1 MVAQDQVLYVPTV
14 LVSDGSDFFVL
25 AARDASPDEGLSR
38 VPTSGG
44 APVSI
49 GAANSIAITDGCLF
63 AIDYVNGVYSVA
75 PSYTP

>member
-1 MVAQDQVLYVPTV
+1 MLAQDQLLYAPTA
-14 LVSDGSDFFVL
+14 LVFDGGDFFVL
-25 AARDASPDEGLSR
+25 AAEDVSFDEGLSR
-38 VPTSGG
+38 VSASGG

-49 GAANSIAITDGCLF
+49 GRANSMAITDGCLF